1 MDQKAQLTDQEHRA
15 KNDHHFRT
23 EHYRF
28 RSENYSRAEQ
38 STSGKAQIAST
49 FHWRVALPAL
59 VAATILALL
68 LADPLRLSPV
78 AHLPFDPVVI
88 DIAPPPPRSVKDP
101 LNRLADAEIM
111 FEGEAFGPESIA
123 WDLDGRGPY
132 AGVGDGRVV
141 RRTADGRAWETFA
154 WASPLRTP
162 DLCDT
167 HAPRRFSS
175 SSATSQ
181 ELGPMERR
189 HAAAAAATLP
199 ASERVATAFGVFP
212 SDVSLVQPH
221 IRTTVQGSVPGS
233 VLGSVPGSLEGPA
246 GNHSSPDVPSEETQN
261 TAASPA
267 AQAANVESSQQNQL
281 SQQIQQSQ
289 QSHQAQNSHQAQKSQ
304 QEQQVQQSQ
313 QALPNPSME
322 HICGR
327 PLGLRFHPVT
337 GELFFA
343 DAYFGVFKVG
353 RQGGLAQPVVTRVD
367 GRPLLFA
374 NDLDI
379 AASDENGTL
388 YFTDTSTRFH
398 RRDYYVAIVEGRA
411 DGRLLQVDLTTGQA
425 AVLVVG
431 LAFANGVALSRDKS
445 FLVFC
450 ETTTL
455 RCHRYWLR
463 GPKAGTREV
472 FVDLPGMPDNV
483 RLNPRGRF
491 WIAVHSRRKF
501 LLDMVAHKPWLRSLF
516 LSLPISISTAHRL
529 SVGRPNGII
538 VEVDENGTITD
549 VLEDRLGSAV
559 RYAGEVF
566 GPESLAWDLEGR
578 GPYAGVSDG
587 RIVRRSLDDSGWET
601 FAHASPHW
609 SSKLCD
615 PVAPVQPSPFAS
627 ALAYL
632 SGAVEASADA
642 SNIHT
647 RSSLNG
653 SLNHAN
659 YSVGPISGL
668 FQELDSRSV
677 GSSSIAS
684 APSIGSAVKGRVG
697 PKLATEHICGRPLGL
712 RFHPVTG
719 ELFFADAY
727 FGIYKVGKKGGKARV
742 VVDHVEGR
750 KLRCSRYW
758 LKGPKEGTQEVLVD
772 LPGSPDNIRLNP
784 RGRFW
789 VAMHSRRRPLID
801 YFAPRPWLRS
811 FVMSLPVDI
820 KIIYGVMVGWPHG
833 LVVEVDG
840 DGRITDVLE
849 DHMGRAVKAVSEV
862 EERNGTLWA
871 NDALKLGSPVAVQ
884 STPFLPL
891 RSRTHNLR
899 KPSIGLKSQACRLVK
914 TSAAVAAPVSNP
926 LSDPQERERL
936 AEEYG
941 FRQIGEPLPDDIT
954 LKQVIDT
961 IPAEAFEI
969 NEWKAWKTVFL
980 TIAAMAIGEV
990 FIYYS
995 PWYLLPFAWAWA
1007 GTAFT
1012 GFFVVGHDCAHKA
1025 FSKNKLVED
1034 IVGTVMMAPLIYPYE
1049 PWRFKHDRHHAKTNM
1064 LVEDTAWHPM
1074 IPGMYKRM
1082 SPTGRVLMQTFMGPL
1097 RFLASIGHWLVYHF
1111 DLGKFRPS
1119 ELPRVKVSLA
1129 AVGAFAVIGFPL
1141 IIANFGIDGWF
1152 KMWLMP
1158 WLGFHFWMST
1168 FTMVHHTAPHI
1179 PFKKQSEWNA
1189 AQAQLGG
1196 TVHCDYPSWIE
1207 ILCHDINVHI
1217 PHHVSQK
1224 IPSYNLRLANDALR
1238 KHWGKYMN
1246 EATWNWRLMK
1256 NIFVECHVFDREK
1269 NYIPFDALEKSE
1281 SPILGLTR
1289 KIMPNTF
1296 NKEQ

>member
-1 MDQKAQLTDQEHRA
+1 M
-15 KNDHHFRT
+15 
-23 EHYRF
+23 
-28 RSENYSRAEQ
+28 
-38 STSGKAQIAST
+38 
-49 FHWRVALPAL
+49 
-59 VAATILALL
+59 VAAAMAATAAAVQQQSAFRVSFFSLAFTFFVFLVT
-68 LADPLRLSPV
+68 DPLRFRPIANLPFQAAPIPLSPRR
-78 AHLPFDPVVI
+78 LPIPSDQE
-88 DIAPPPPRSVKDP
+88 
-101 LNRLADAEIM
+101 NRLANA
-111 FEGEAFGPESIA
+111 
-123 WDLDGRGPY
+123 
-132 AGVGDGRVV
+132 
-141 RRTADGRAWETFA
+141 
-154 WASPLRTP
+154 
-162 DLCDT
+162 
-167 HAPRRFSS
+167 
-175 SSATSQ
+175 
-181 ELGPMERR
+181 
-189 HAAAAAATLP
+189 
-199 ASERVATAFGVFP
+199 
-212 SDVSLVQPH
+212 H
-221 IRTTVQGSVPGS
+221 IRYS
-233 VLGSVPGSLEGPA
+233 
-246 GNHSSPDVPSEETQN
+246 
-261 TAASPA
+261 
-267 AQAANVESSQQNQL
+267 
-281 SQQIQQSQ
+281 
-289 QSHQAQNSHQAQKSQ
+289 
-304 QEQQVQQSQ
+304 
-313 QALPNPSME
+313 
-322 HICGR
+322 
-327 PLGLRFHPVT
+327 
-337 GELFFA
+337 
-343 DAYFGVFKVG
+343 
-353 RQGGLAQPVVTRVD
+353 
-367 GRPLLFA
+367 
-374 NDLDI
+374 
-379 AASDENGTL
+379 
-388 YFTDTSTRFH
+388 
-398 RRDYYVAIVEGRA
+398 
-411 DGRLLQVDLTTGQA
+411 
-425 AVLVVG
+425 
-431 LAFANGVALSRDKS
+431 
-445 FLVFC
+445 
-450 ETTTL
+450 
-455 RCHRYWLR
+455 
-463 GPKAGTREV
+463 
-472 FVDLPGMPDNV
+472 
-483 RLNPRGRF
+483 
-491 WIAVHSRRKF
+491 
-501 LLDMVAHKPWLRSLF
+501 
-516 LSLPISISTAHRL
+516 
-529 SVGRPNGII
+529 
-538 VEVDENGTITD
+538 
-549 VLEDRLGSAV
+549 
-559 RYAGEVF
+559 GEVF

-601 FAHASPHW
+601 FAHASPYW
-609 SSKLCD
+609 SSELCD
-615 PVAPVQPSPFAS
+615 PVARVEPSPFTS
-627 ALAYL
+627 AVAFL
-632 SGAVEASADA
+632 SRAVEASADA

-647 RSSLNG
+647 RPSLNG
-653 SLNHAN
+653 SLDHTN
-659 YSVGPISGL
+659 YSLGPISGL
-668 FQELDSRSV
+668 FQELDNRAV
-677 GSSSIAS
+677 GSSSIS
-684 APSIGSAVKGRVG
+684 SVPSTRSAVKGRVG

-727 FGIYKVGKKGGKARV
+727 FGIYKVGKKGGKARM
-742 VVDHVEGR
+742 VVDRVEGR
-750 KLRCSRYW
+750 KLRFANDVAIDADNENGTVYFTDSSTRHQRRDFVVATTEGRADGRLMKVDLATRQVTVLLRNLVFPNGLALSEDKSFLVFCETVLFRCSRYW

-820 KIIYGVMVGWPHG
+820 KIIYGFMIGWPHG

-849 DHMGRAVKAVSEV
+849 DHMGRAVKSYSVMAASVSLSMASRAAFV
-862 EERNGTLWA
+862 AKA

-884 STPFLPL
+884 SAPFLPL

-899 KPSIGLKSQACRLVK
+899 KPSIGLKSQASRLVK

-969 NEWKAWKTVFL
+969 NEWKAWKTVVL
-980 TIAAMAIGEV
+980 TIAAMALGEV
-990 FIYYS
+990 FIYNS

-1111 DLGKFRPS
+1111 DLEKFRPS
-1119 ELPRVKVSLA
+1119 EVPRVKVSLA
-1129 AVGAFAVIGFPL
+1129 AVGAFALIGFPL

-1152 KMWLMP
+1152 KLWLMP

-1246 EATWNWRLMK
+1246 EASWNWRLMK

-1281 SPILGLTR
+1281 SPILGVTR
-1289 KIMPNTF
+1289 KIMPNTYT
-1296 NKEQ
+1296 KGQ

>member
-1 MDQKAQLTDQEHRA
+1 M
-15 KNDHHFRT
+15 
-23 EHYRF
+23 
-28 RSENYSRAEQ
+28 
-38 STSGKAQIAST
+38 
-49 FHWRVALPAL
+49 
-59 VAATILALL
+59 VAAAMAATAAAYQQPSSPIRVSFFSLAFTFFVFLVT
-68 LADPLRLSPV
+68 DPLRLRPI
-78 AHLPFDPVVI
+78 ANLPFHA
-88 DIAPPPPRSVKDP
+88 APIPLSPRRLPIPSDQS
-101 LNRLADAEIM
+101 NRLANA
-111 FEGEAFGPESIA
+111 
-123 WDLDGRGPY
+123 
-132 AGVGDGRVV
+132 
-141 RRTADGRAWETFA
+141 
-154 WASPLRTP
+154 
-162 DLCDT
+162 
-167 HAPRRFSS
+167 
-175 SSATSQ
+175 
-181 ELGPMERR
+181 
-189 HAAAAAATLP
+189 
-199 ASERVATAFGVFP
+199 
-212 SDVSLVQPH
+212 H
-221 IRTTVQGSVPGS
+221 I
-233 VLGSVPGSLEGPA
+233 
-246 GNHSSPDVPSEETQN
+246 
-261 TAASPA
+261 
-267 AQAANVESSQQNQL
+267 
-281 SQQIQQSQ
+281 
-289 QSHQAQNSHQAQKSQ
+289 
-304 QEQQVQQSQ
+304 
-313 QALPNPSME
+313 
-322 HICGR
+322 
-327 PLGLRFHPVT
+327 
-337 GELFFA
+337 
-343 DAYFGVFKVG
+343 
-353 RQGGLAQPVVTRVD
+353 
-367 GRPLLFA
+367 
-374 NDLDI
+374 
-379 AASDENGTL
+379 
-388 YFTDTSTRFH
+388 
-398 RRDYYVAIVEGRA
+398 
-411 DGRLLQVDLTTGQA
+411 
-425 AVLVVG
+425 
-431 LAFANGVALSRDKS
+431 
-445 FLVFC
+445 
-450 ETTTL
+450 
-455 RCHRYWLR
+455 
-463 GPKAGTREV
+463 
-472 FVDLPGMPDNV
+472 
-483 RLNPRGRF
+483 
-491 WIAVHSRRKF
+491 
-501 LLDMVAHKPWLRSLF
+501 
-516 LSLPISISTAHRL
+516 
-529 SVGRPNGII
+529 
-538 VEVDENGTITD
+538 
-549 VLEDRLGSAV
+549 

-750 KLRCSRYW
+750 KLRFANDVAIDADNENGTVYFTDSSTRHQRRDFVVATTEGQADGRLMKVDLATRRVTVLLRNLVFPNGLALSEDKSFLVFCETVLFRCSRYW

-862 EERNGTLWA
+862 EERNGTLWM
-871 NDALKLGSPVAVQ
+871 GS

-1269 NYIPFDALEKSE
+1269 NYIPFDALEKRE

>member
-1 MDQKAQLTDQEHRA
+1 MGSNEGTAAMDQKAQLTDQEHRA

-398 RRDYYVAIVEGRA
+398 RRRLVPVDLLLAIPFHFHPSHSPASNSFCLPHSPPQGLAIVEGRETGGWCRWTYLSPPHSIPLLPLPPSLAVLACHRDYYVAIVEGRA

-455 RCHRYWLR
+455 R
-463 GPKAGTREV
+463 
-472 FVDLPGMPDNV
+472 
-483 RLNPRGRF
+483 
-491 WIAVHSRRKF
+491 
-501 LLDMVAHKPWLRSLF
+501 
-516 LSLPISISTAHRL
+516 
-529 SVGRPNGII
+529 
-538 VEVDENGTITD
+538 
-549 VLEDRLGSAV
+549 
-559 RYAGEVF
+559 
-566 GPESLAWDLEGR
+566 
-578 GPYAGVSDG
+578 
-587 RIVRRSLDDSGWET
+587 
-601 FAHASPHW
+601 
-609 SSKLCD
+609 
-615 PVAPVQPSPFAS
+615 
-627 ALAYL
+627 
-632 SGAVEASADA
+632 
-642 SNIHT
+642 
-647 RSSLNG
+647 
-653 SLNHAN
+653 
-659 YSVGPISGL
+659 
-668 FQELDSRSV
+668 
-677 GSSSIAS
+677 
-684 APSIGSAVKGRVG
+684 
-697 PKLATEHICGRPLGL
+697 
-712 RFHPVTG
+712 
-719 ELFFADAY
+719 
-727 FGIYKVGKKGGKARV
+727 
-742 VVDHVEGR
+742 
-750 KLRCSRYW
+750 
-758 LKGPKEGTQEVLVD
+758 
-772 LPGSPDNIRLNP
+772 
-784 RGRFW
+784 
-789 VAMHSRRRPLID
+789 
-801 YFAPRPWLRS
+801 
-811 FVMSLPVDI
+811 
-820 KIIYGVMVGWPHG
+820 
-833 LVVEVDG
+833 
-840 DGRITDVLE
+840 
-849 DHMGRAVKAVSEV
+849 
-862 EERNGTLWA
+862 
-871 NDALKLGSPVAVQ
+871 
-884 STPFLPL
+884 
-891 RSRTHNLR
+891 
-899 KPSIGLKSQACRLVK
+899 
-914 TSAAVAAPVSNP
+914 
-926 LSDPQERERL
+926 
-936 AEEYG
+936 
-941 FRQIGEPLPDDIT
+941 
-954 LKQVIDT
+954 
-961 IPAEAFEI
+961 
-969 NEWKAWKTVFL
+969 
-980 TIAAMAIGEV
+980 
-990 FIYYS
+990 
-995 PWYLLPFAWAWA
+995 
-1007 GTAFT
+1007 
-1012 GFFVVGHDCAHKA
+1012 
-1025 FSKNKLVED
+1025 
-1034 IVGTVMMAPLIYPYE
+1034 
-1049 PWRFKHDRHHAKTNM
+1049 
-1064 LVEDTAWHPM
+1064 
-1074 IPGMYKRM
+1074 
-1082 SPTGRVLMQTFMGPL
+1082 
-1097 RFLASIGHWLVYHF
+1097 
-1111 DLGKFRPS
+1111 
-1119 ELPRVKVSLA
+1119 
-1129 AVGAFAVIGFPL
+1129 
-1141 IIANFGIDGWF
+1141 
-1152 KMWLMP
+1152 
-1158 WLGFHFWMST
+1158 
-1168 FTMVHHTAPHI
+1168 
-1179 PFKKQSEWNA
+1179 
-1189 AQAQLGG
+1189 
-1196 TVHCDYPSWIE
+1196 
-1207 ILCHDINVHI
+1207 
-1217 PHHVSQK
+1217 
-1224 IPSYNLRLANDALR
+1224 
-1238 KHWGKYMN
+1238 
-1246 EATWNWRLMK
+1246 
-1256 NIFVECHVFDREK
+1256 
-1269 NYIPFDALEKSE
+1269 
-1281 SPILGLTR
+1281 
-1289 KIMPNTF
+1289 
-1296 NKEQ
+1296 